1 MQYQEKTVMKQWKQ
15 VVLSVIMIL
24 CAGAA
29 YGGDFLPTKVYMFGF
44 AASFNDST
52 VYFTDVQQLEGAWV
66 YEKERSFL
74 VNRDEYSYQLRNFL
88 KQMGLEAP
96 TCVTVYAFDEKEIY
110 KKYLKLRQRYEGK
123 KRKFDLLVRNVPAE
137 VFAYKVVEPGVG
149 RVIMTR
155 NWRRQRPRRRT
166 VPRPRRSARR
176 RRRHAR
182 RRRRHRR
189 NKDTGAIWKQTGTDT
204 TSALPTT
211 AWGSSFVK
219 DRPTTWH

>member
-1 MQYQEKTVMKQWKQ
+1 MKQWKQ

-149 RVIMTR
+149 RVIIGGGGG
-155 NWRRQRPRRRT
+155 RQDGPCHGQGAAQGGEEGTQGGEEIKTPARYGSKLAPTLLQHCRP
-166 VPRPRRSARR
+166 PRGGLLS
-176 RRRHAR
+176 
-182 RRRRHRR
+182 
-189 NKDTGAIWKQTGTDT
+189 
-204 TSALPTT
+204 
-211 AWGSSFVK
+211 
-219 DRPTTWH
+219 

>member
-1 MQYQEKTVMKQWKQ
+1 MMQYQEKTVMKQWKQ

-110 KKYLKLRQRYEGK
+110 KKYLKMRQRYEGK

-149 RVIMTR
+149 RVIIDPKLAEAAAEKTDR
-155 NWRRQRPRRRT
+155 ATAKAQRK
-166 VPRPRRSARR
+166 AE
-176 RRRHAR
+176 
-182 RRRRHRR
+182 
-189 NKDTGAIWKQTGTDT
+189 KKLQ
-204 TSALPTT
+204 
-211 AWGSSFVK
+211 K
-219 DRPTTWH
+219 K